1 MKNQSRPYS
10 PDDLAARWGCSGE
23 TVRSMIRNGSLP
35 AFRVGRMYR
44 IRPEVVEQH
53 ECANTE
59 SESSMA
65 ASSSCGTRPME
76 RGDAF
81 VLRHTR
87 PRRPNAKSA
96 I

>member
-1 MKNQSRPYS
+1 MTHQNRPYS

-23 TVRSMIRNGSLP
+23 TVRSMIRDGSLP

-59 SESSMA
+59 SEDSTV
-65 ASSSCGTRPME
+65 ASSSCGMGPMAN
-76 RGDAF
+76 GDVF
-81 VLRHTR
+81 VLTHTR
-87 PRRPNAKSA
+87 PRKRSAKPA
-96 I
+96 T